1 MKALPTV
8 VWMTGLNVGL
18 VLFVSAGL
26 VPGGILLLRRFA
38 REGARAR
45 VELAAVGAVEAVRRQ
60 AKETLSSA
68 RLLAER
74 PTVRGLVGGAA
85 DEELA
90 SFLGRFRRA
99 GGLDGCAVFTR
110 EGFAG
115 GDPTD
120 LAWDRIERWA
130 GPGIRYLA
138 LSDDPAAAPA
148 VMS

>member
-1 MKALPTV
+1 MKALPTA

-18 VLFVSAGL
+18 VLLVSAGL
-26 VPGGILLLRRFA
+26 VPGGLLLRFA
-38 REGARAR
+38 REGAQSR
-45 VELAAVGAVEAVRRQ
+45 VELAAVGAVEGVRRQ
-60 AKETLSSA
+60 AEETLSSA

-110 EGFAG
+110 AGFSG
-115 GDPTD
+115 
-120 LAWDRIERWA
+120 
-130 GPGIRYLA
+130 
-138 LSDDPAAAPA
+138 
-148 VMS
+148 